1 MACCGRLQPSA
12 PSAPVTSM
20 SSGHPMPAVNT
31 REFEYVGETA
41 LTATGRVTGMRY
53 RFHGPGATVTVDARD
68 APSLSG
74 VPMLRARAAVATA

>member
-12 PSAPVTSM
+12 PSGPVTSTGG
-20 SSGHPMPAVNT
+20 GHPMPAVST
-31 REFEYVGETA
+31 RDFEYVGETA